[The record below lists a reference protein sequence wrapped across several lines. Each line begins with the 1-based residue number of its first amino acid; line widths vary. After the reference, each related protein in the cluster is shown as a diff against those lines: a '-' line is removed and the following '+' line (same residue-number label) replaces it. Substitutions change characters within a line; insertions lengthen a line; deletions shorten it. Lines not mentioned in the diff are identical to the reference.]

1 MAAITINGV
10 EYDTDNLN
18 EETINSLASL
28 QFVKNE
34 QLRLQ
39 AQIAVYKTAE
49 ASYAKAVEN
58 GL

>member
-10 EYDTDNLN
+10 EYNTENLD
-18 EETINSLASL
+18 EETINNIASL
-28 QFVKNE
+28 QFVQNE